1 MGGRY
6 TFDAFVNEDDEDFDD
21 DDNDDVEGACR
32 RKSMTAISLLR
43 RNCES
48 S

>member
-21 DDNDDVEGACR
+21 DDDNDDVEGGA
-32 RKSMTAISLLR
+32 
-43 RNCES
+43 
-48 S
+48 